1 MQKIR
6 LEGNLFAVY
15 LKLDVLIEFLNT
27 KKMKSQG
34 ILGVVR
40 ENSHPGEYGCSELK
54 HQRKSGR
61 CAVRVSVAR

>member
-1 MQKIR
+1 
-6 LEGNLFAVY
+6 
-15 LKLDVLIEFLNT
+15 
-27 KKMKSQG
+27 MKSQG